1 MGLLTRA
8 CACLALSSW
17 IAAGAQTAATTTR
30 TSAASANFTYVSDDG
45 CILNEVIVFANRTTV
60 VTANAP
66 RTSGEVT
73 YTRYRYDYCEDAD
86 LGTDL
91 GSSSQPAF
99 SGDLNRASLNAT
111 IHGHTAS
118 GLPVTVSFVLLW
130 EGKGGITQKAGRPQ
144 NAPGGSAMVIRT
156 ENLNRNALV
165 SGSMDERDI
174 SDSAVGASLHTTR
187 KTISE

>member
-1 MGLLTRA
+1 MGLLTSA
-8 CACLALSSW
+8 CICLALSPL
-17 IAAGAQTAATTTR
+17 IAVETETIGTTTQ
-30 TSAASANFTYVSDDG
+30 TSAASANFIYVSDDA

-60 VTANAP
+60 VSAGAP
-66 RTSGEVT
+66 RTTGEVT

-118 GLPVTVSFVLLW
+118 GLPVTVSFALMW
-130 EGKGGITQKAGRPQ
+130 EGKGSITSKVARPQ
-144 NAPGGSAMVIRT
+144 NSPGGGGSTHTENISRSAMV
-156 ENLNRNALV
+156 
-165 SGSMDERDI
+165 SGSVDEQDI
-174 SDSAVGASLHTTR
+174 SDAAVGASLHTTR
-187 KTISE
+187 KAISQ